1 MLKNKL
7 IFNFKRKS
15 KPVSINFDYKLIVFF
30 VIFFCGIIIGGFVV
44 KNSSDSLLRILST
57 FIKEYFVGLNAQAYI
72 ISFIKVFTPFLLI
85 SITTYI
91 AGLCGVGIPLL
102 GFAPFLLGVVIGSVV
117 SQYYIDFG
125 FAGIGCCALIYLPLF
140 ATATATLIKGCC
152 CSFDISGEIF
162 YFVVS
167 GKGSGDAILKGY
179 TVKYLIFLIPIIL
192 SSIVTLIL
200 YHFFSHLFAFLVI

>member
-1 MLKNKL
+1 MFKNKL

-15 KPVSINFDYKLIVFF
+15 KPVSINFDYKLLVFF
-30 VIFFCGIIIGGFVV
+30 IIFFCGIIIGAFIA
-44 KNSSDSLLRILST
+44 KNSSDSLLHILSA
-57 FIKEYFVGLNAQAYI
+57 FVKEYFVGLNTKAYL
-72 ISFIKVFTPFLLI
+72 ISFFKVFSPFLLI
-85 SITTYI
+85 AVTTYI
-91 AGLCGVGIPLL
+91 VGLCGVGIPLL
-102 GFAPFLLGVVIGSVV
+102 GLAPFLLGIVIGCVV

-167 GKGSGDAILKGY
+167 GKGNGEAILKGY
-179 TVKYLIFLIPIIL
+179 TVKYLFFLIPIIV
-192 SSIVTLIL
+192 SSIFTLVL
-200 YHFFSHLFAFLVI
+200 YHFFSHLFTFLIV